1 VVPATVSRSG
11 YFPSFSLF
19 SQGNTRRAGDV
30 HDHSSHKVVPIKE
43 INLIIIEFICNIFVI
58 LMKYG
63 ELSRP
68 CVDIMLGGLLYIPSF
83 NLPSPTCSV
92 EMDFSWA
99 VETIDC
105 PWKLIFRGG

>member
-1 VVPATVSRSG
+1 MVISLH
-11 YFPSFSLF
+11 SLF
-19 SQGNTRRAGDV
+19 FPEGTQDV
-30 HDHSSHKVVPIKE
+30 LGMSMIIVPIKE

-83 NLPSPTCSV
+83 NLASPTCSV
-92 EMDFSWA
+92 EMDFSGA
-99 VETIDC
+99 VETNVVNHT
-105 PWKLIFRGG
+105 